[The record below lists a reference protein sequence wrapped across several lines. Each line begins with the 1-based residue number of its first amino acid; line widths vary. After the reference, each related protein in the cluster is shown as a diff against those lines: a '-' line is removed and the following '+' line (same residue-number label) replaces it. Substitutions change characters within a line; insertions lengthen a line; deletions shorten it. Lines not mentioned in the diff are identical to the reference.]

1 MDFTSNRVV
10 SRRFFTALA
19 SSAAILVTAC
29 SDTTSASSPDAGGA
43 RPEDGASTDG
53 EWDGQWD
60 GHLEPCNGGPVMFHM
75 RATEGSN
82 ASYCVGRRC
91 RLYWLD
97 LTTEHGETVV
107 YSLDGMGGL
116 PVCLTPRLLKAEGE
130 HETWDGRVW
139 VLSTCGNELPCW
151 APTCATPGKYIAS
164 MCVNANSTIT
174 DAGFCNYPT
183 SPQTCIE
190 VEFEYPTAAI
200 VEGVLP

>member
-1 MDFTSNRVV
+1 MDFVSNRVL

-29 SDTTSASSPDAGGA
+29 GGTTSASSPDAGGA

-53 EWDGQWD
+53 EADG
-60 GHLEPCNGGPVMFHM
+60 GHLVPCNGGPVMFHM

-82 ASYCVGRRC
+82 ASYCVGGGC
-91 RLYWLD
+91 RWYWLD
-97 LTTEHGETVV
+97 VTTEHGETVV
-107 YSLDGMGGL
+107 YSLDRERGGL
-116 PVCLTPRLLKAEGE
+116 PVCLTPRPLKAEGE

-139 VLSTCGNELPCW
+139 APSTCGNQLPCW
-151 APTCATPGKYIAS
+151 APTCATPAKYIAT
-164 MCVNANSTIT
+164 MCVNANTIT
-174 DAGFCNYPT
+174 DAGLCSFPT
-183 SPQTCIE
+183 SLQTCIE

>member
-1 MDFTSNRVV
+1 MDLGSNRVL
-10 SRRFFTALA
+10 SRPFFTSLA

-29 SDTTSASSPDAGGA
+29 GGTTSATSPDAGGA

-53 EWDGQWD
+53 EGYGGD
-60 GHLEPCNGGPVMFHM
+60 LVPCNGGPVMFHM

-82 ASYCVGRRC
+82 ASYCVGRGC
-91 RLYWLD
+91 RWYWLD
-97 LTTEHGETVV
+97 MTTEHGETVV
-107 YSLDGMGGL
+107 YSLDRAGGGL
-116 PVCLTPRLLKAEGE
+116 PICATPRLLKAEGE

-139 VLSTCGNELPCW
+139 VSSTCGNQLPCW
-151 APTCATPGKYIAS
+151 APTCATPGKFIAR
-164 MCVNANSTIT
+164 MCVNAKAIT
-174 DAGFCNYPT
+174 DAGLCSFPT